1 MKTPSSSL
9 SSLPSSSHLSPP
21 TPSSTLTVPEITS
34 KVPFHVQTLAGV
46 ETHPPAL
53 LSEKQVPL
61 DSSTSTRRKLFVI
74 PHRTETMQ
82 EQRMKL
88 PVCQEEFRIM
98 ECIEEHPVV
107 IICGETGS
115 GKTTQVPQFLYEA
128 GYGHPKSDY
137 PKLIG
142 VTQPRRVAAIAMS
155 QRVGTELNAPEL
167 VSYQVRFEKNITAS
181 SKIHFMTDGVLL
193 RELSQDLFLSNY
205 SVIVLDEAHERNLN
219 TDVLI
224 GLLSR
229 VVTHRSKL
237 FQEWKLKSELAK
249 KARQP
254 IPPQLHFPLKLILMS
269 ATLRVSDFTDNQKL
283 FPTSPPVIHI
293 ETRQFPVTL
302 HFSRI
307 TPQDHVLEAFK
318 KVCEIHAESPPG
330 GILVFLTGQTEIYEL
345 IKKLKNKFQ
354 KKMKSSTSTSL
365 PSRRRPPSSSSF
377 SLDPLSSIEDQLLEL
392 DTGLLDFT
400 HVEQPDE
407 DGRINDEEQ
416 EESETEV
423 MDFEL
428 SQRSSTHPHRQRNA
442 LGLVSSTQK
451 KSTLARIP
459 SDSEDLDEAST
470 LLVLPLYSLLSSEEQ
485 MKVFDTVPEGTRL
498 CVVATN
504 VAETS
509 LTIPGIRYVIDSGKC
524 KTKVYDPITGAESF
538 HKTWI
543 SKASADQRFH
553 FPLKLILMSATL
565 RVSDFTDN
573 QKLFPTS
580 PPVIHI
586 ETRQFPVTLHFSRI
600 TPQDHVL
607 EAFKKVCEIHA
618 ESPPGGILVFLTG
631 QTEIYE
637 LIKKLKNKFQKK
649 MKSSTSTSLPS
660 RRRPPSSSSFSLD
673 PLSSIEDQLLELDTG
688 LLDFTHVEQPD
699 EDGRINDEEQEESET
714 EVMDFELS
722 QRSST
727 HPHRQRNAL
736 GLVSSTQKKS
746 TLARIPSDSEDLDE
760 ASTLLVLPLYSLL
773 SSEEQMKVFDTVPEG
788 TRLCVVATNVAE
800 TSLTIPGIRYV
811 IDSGKCKTKV
821 YDPITGAE
829 SFHKTW
835 ISKASADQRLGRAGR
850 SGPGQCYRL
859 YSSSVFDR
867 FFPLHTAP
875 EILTMPMESV
885 ILHLKAM
892 HIDCIHHF
900 PFPTSPKLEDIVKAE
915 KVLQKLGA
923 FNPHHS
929 ISSLGLQM
937 SRFPVHPR
945 FAKILLLAMQQ
956 ELIVYA
962 IVIVAILSVG
972 DLFLSSEESSQRQ
985 EEMGTAVSSVTPV
998 SS

>member
-21 TPSSTLTVPEITS
+21 TPLSTLTVPEITS
-34 KVPFHVQTLAGV
+34 KIPFHVQTLAGV

-543 SKASADQRFH
+543 SKASADQR
-553 FPLKLILMSATL
+553 
-565 RVSDFTDN
+565 
-573 QKLFPTS
+573 
-580 PPVIHI
+580 
-586 ETRQFPVTLHFSRI
+586 
-600 TPQDHVL
+600 
-607 EAFKKVCEIHA
+607 
-618 ESPPGGILVFLTG
+618 
-631 QTEIYE
+631 
-637 LIKKLKNKFQKK
+637 
-649 MKSSTSTSLPS
+649 
-660 RRRPPSSSSFSLD
+660 
-673 PLSSIEDQLLELDTG
+673 
-688 LLDFTHVEQPD
+688 
-699 EDGRINDEEQEESET
+699 
-714 EVMDFELS
+714 
-722 QRSST
+722 
-727 HPHRQRNAL
+727 
-736 GLVSSTQKKS
+736 
-746 TLARIPSDSEDLDE
+746 
-760 ASTLLVLPLYSLL
+760 
-773 SSEEQMKVFDTVPEG
+773 
-788 TRLCVVATNVAE
+788 
-800 TSLTIPGIRYV
+800 
-811 IDSGKCKTKV
+811 
-821 YDPITGAE
+821 
-829 SFHKTW
+829 
-835 ISKASADQRLGRAGR
+835 LGRAGR

-998 SS
+998 SSVPAAYETPTPSFLKMKEVIFKYAGHHGESDLLMMLALVGAYEQAKDKHQFCEFHQLRHKSFQNILALQHQLKGILMTVYPKRTACLTKKLTPPSPHQRVLIQQLMLAGFIDQVAFTHINPPTPFKRASKHAYQWTQTSDVLLIDRHSVLHPRPPEAVTFVQLHKGTTYTWMKGVTKIDPSWIGYFDTK